1 MIYTYEPHKP
11 KLQNKWPNYNRKKN
25 NHETK
30 EPTIRKEK
38 KWSWN
43 LGAKN
48 EIQPKY
54 HETKEPI
61 AKDKR
66 RLKAKDPRMKN

>member
-1 MIYTYEPHKP
+1 MSLTS
-11 KLQNKWPNYNRKKN
+11 QNYKTNYQIIIERKIIMKQRTKN
-25 NHETK
+25 KNQN
-30 EPTIRKEK
+30 

-48 EIQPKY
+48 EIQPKD

-66 RLKAKDPRMKN
+66 RLKAKDPRI

>member
-1 MIYTYEPHKP
+1 MK
-11 KLQNKWPNYNRKKN
+11 QRNQ
-25 NHETK
+25 ETK
-30 EPTIRKEK
+30 Q

-48 EIQPKY
+48 EIQSKD

-61 AKDKR
+61 AKDKK
-66 RLKAKDPRMKN
+66 RLKAKDPRMKKKQKLKNTKEPKGGSKEDWQT